1 MKYENNHDQLKENK
15 EKICMKCKTEHRNI
29 RLINYNIEW
38 SYEARK
44 VWVDKPSSILFS
56 YVLGKRKIYDI
67 HSSGC
72 CYAGWKKNELGN
84 IYQLLVFLISKG
96 FLFRDTY
103 QQFLKIKK
111 FCENET
117 KRPVDIYP

>member
-1 MKYENNHDQLKENK
+1 MKLTK
-15 EKICMKCKTEHRNI
+15 
-29 RLINYNIEW
+29 YNIEW
-38 SYEARK
+38 SYKAKK
-44 VWVDKPSSILFS
+44 VWVSHSGDMTFPTLMGA
-56 YVLGKRKIYDI
+56 YKIYDI

-84 IYQLLVFLISKG
+84 IYQLFVFLITKG
-96 FLFRDTY
+96 FLLRDTY